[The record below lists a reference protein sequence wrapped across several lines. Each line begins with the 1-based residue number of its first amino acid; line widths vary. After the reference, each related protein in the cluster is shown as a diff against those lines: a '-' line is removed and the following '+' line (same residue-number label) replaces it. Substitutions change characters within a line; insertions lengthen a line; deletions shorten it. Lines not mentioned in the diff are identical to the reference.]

1 MEALR
6 RVLDSIRSGLGSL
19 TTTHKLLIACLA
31 VLILMGMGLV
41 TLWTSRPAME
51 ELMPGAT
58 VEDQQRA
65 VAVMQGAGIRTS
77 SEGGRLMVPSSDA
90 MRARSV
96 LGASGALPNNK
107 AMYFENLLSK
117 QNWMNSRQVNEQ
129 AFRIALQNELS
140 RMVGSINSVD
150 SATVLIEIPER
161 QGLGAAML
169 RPTAS
174 VIVRVRSGQGM
185 SQALVDGIA
194 NIIAGSVAGLTPDRV
209 NITDAATGHKRAAS
223 SDEASAP
230 SVALEHAAAVEA
242 QTRGKLEELLSY
254 IPGVKVAVTASV
266 DVTRSVSEIQSY
278 LPEKQGTVSLD
289 KRTVENTNNSSE
301 SSQAAAPGVEA
312 NQVAD
317 ITRSGGSGNK
327 SEQNETTT
335 EKENRFGSKT
345 ERIVDP
351 KGQSVAV
358 AVSVNIPR
366 GYVVKLMQE
375 ASAQPAGGNAPA
387 GQPAAPVE
395 ADIVK
400 KFDAEIKPSIL
411 ATITPHVRALVQ
423 QSNQS
428 VKPDELKRLV
438 ADSVSVAMIP
448 GDVPA
453 GAPTQAAGML
463 TGLIGGSSQPTVLGL
478 GGGLIEKGVVGLL
491 GVMALGMMIAMVRK
505 AGKKAEAPTAEDL
518 VGLPPALE
526 ATGDVIG
533 EAEEGETAMAG
544 IEVGDE
550 EMQAQ
555 KMLEQV
561 TEMITKDP
569 TEAGKL
575 IGRWINVEE

>member
-51 ELMPGAT
+51 ELVPGAT

-174 VIVRVRSGQGM
+174 VVVRVRSGQGM

-223 SDEASAP
+223 TDEASAP

-242 QTRGKLEELLSY
+242 QTRSKLEELLSY

-366 GYVVKLMQE
+366 GYVIKLMQE
-375 ASAQPAGGNAPA
+375 ATAPPAGGTAPA
-387 GQPAAPVE
+387 AQPTAPVE
-395 ADIVK
+395 ADILK

-411 ATITPHVRALVQ
+411 AAVTPHVRALVQ

-428 VKPDELKRLV
+428 VKPEDLKKLV
-438 ADSVSVAMIP
+438 AESVSVAMIP

-453 GAPTQAAGML
+453 APATQAAGML

-478 GGGLIEKGVVGLL
+478 GGGLLEKGVVGLL

-505 AGKKAEAPTAEDL
+505 AGKKTEAPTAEDL